1 MGSLRPPSRAET
13 YINICETIILLMS
26 EWRLAMRKSAR
37 YLGRDVG
44 HNAEEMNVWLKEE
57 GYLEGEPGDY
67 RVTEKGRPYAT
78 QRHWETGSPNHAG
91 YVSTSWKEEILNEIG
106 PLSPERRRELS
117 DSVAANRAEKK
128 RQREEWEASLA
139 ANGDDSLDDG
149 QRDGNDAS
157 DSNGGKVAAAAI
169 TVIAVSF
176 LAVKGAQAAK
186 PHVEKW
192 WRETARPKI
201 VKTKKNVM
209 AKFKGV
215 SDEQGEEAD
224 PKTTEKTAD

>member
-1 MGSLRPPSRAET
+1 
-13 YINICETIILLMS
+13 
-26 EWRLAMRKSAR
+26 MRKSAR

-44 HNAEEMNVWLKEE
+44 LNAEEVNVWLKEE

-78 QRHWETGSPNHAG
+78 QSHWETGSPNHAG

>member
-1 MGSLRPPSRAET
+1 
-13 YINICETIILLMS
+13 
-26 EWRLAMRKSAR
+26 MRKSAR

-44 HNAEEMNVWLKEE
+44 LNAEEMNVWLKEE

-67 RVTEKGRPYAT
+67 RVTEKGRPYAM

>member
-13 YINICETIILLMS
+13 HINICETIILLMS

-44 HNAEEMNVWLKEE
+44 LNAEEMNVWLKEE
-57 GYLEGEPGDY
+57 GYLEVEPGDY

>member
-1 MGSLRPPSRAET
+1 
-13 YINICETIILLMS
+13 
-26 EWRLAMRKSAR
+26 MRKPAR

-44 HNAEEMNVWLKEE
+44 LNAEEVNVWLKEE

-78 QRHWETGSPNHAG
+78 QRHWDTGSPNHAG

-106 PLSPERRRELS
+106 PLPPERRRELS

>member
-1 MGSLRPPSRAET
+1 
-13 YINICETIILLMS
+13 
-26 EWRLAMRKSAR
+26 MRKSAR

-44 HNAEEMNVWLKEE
+44 LNAEEVNVWLKEE

-78 QRHWETGSPNHAG
+78 QGHWETGSPNHAG

-192 WRETARPKI
+192 WRETAHPKI

>member
-1 MGSLRPPSRAET
+1 
-13 YINICETIILLMS
+13 
-26 EWRLAMRKSAR
+26 MRKSAR
-37 YLGRDVG
+37 CLGRDVG
-44 HNAEEMNVWLKEE
+44 LNAEEVNVWLKEE

-67 RVTEKGRPYAT
+67 RVTEKGRPYAA

>member
-1 MGSLRPPSRAET
+1 
-13 YINICETIILLMS
+13 
-26 EWRLAMRKSAR
+26 MRKSAR
-37 YLGRDVG
+37 CLGRDVG
-44 HNAEEMNVWLKEE
+44 LNAEEVNVWLKEE

-67 RVTEKGRPYAT
+67 RVTEKGRPYAA

-176 LAVKGAQAAK
+176 LAVKGTQAAK

>member
-1 MGSLRPPSRAET
+1 
-13 YINICETIILLMS
+13 
-26 EWRLAMRKSAR
+26 MRKSAR

-44 HNAEEMNVWLKEE
+44 LNAEEVNVWLKEE

-176 LAVKGAQAAK
+176 LAMKGAQAAK

>member
-1 MGSLRPPSRAET
+1 
-13 YINICETIILLMS
+13 
-26 EWRLAMRKSAR
+26 MRKSAR

-44 HNAEEMNVWLKEE
+44 LNAEEVNVWLKEE

-78 QRHWETGSPNHAG
+78 QGHWETGSPNHAG

>member
-1 MGSLRPPSRAET
+1 
-13 YINICETIILLMS
+13 
-26 EWRLAMRKSAR
+26 MRKSAR

-44 HNAEEMNVWLKEE
+44 LNAEEVNVWLKEE

-78 QRHWETGSPNHAG
+78 QRHWETGNPNHAG

>member
-1 MGSLRPPSRAET
+1 
-13 YINICETIILLMS
+13 
-26 EWRLAMRKSAR
+26 MRKSAR

-44 HNAEEMNVWLKEE
+44 LNAEEMNVWLKEE

-67 RVTEKGRPYAT
+67 RVTEKGHPYAT

-91 YVSTSWKEEILNEIG
+91 YVVTSWEEEILDEMG

-128 RQREEWEASLA
+128 RQRKEWEASLA

-149 QRDGNDAS
+149 HRAGNDTF
-157 DSNGGKVAAAAI
+157 DSSGGKAGAAAI
-169 TVIAVSF
+169 AVIAVGY
-176 LAVKGAQAAK
+176 LVAKGAQTAK

-192 WRETARPKI
+192 WREIARPKI
-201 VKTKKNVM
+201 VETKKNVM
-209 AKFKGV
+209 DKFKGV
-215 SDEQGEEAD
+215 FDEQGEEAD
-224 PKTTEKTAD
+224 PKTTEKTVD

>member
-1 MGSLRPPSRAET
+1 
-13 YINICETIILLMS
+13 
-26 EWRLAMRKSAR
+26 MRKSVR

-44 HNAEEMNVWLKEE
+44 LNAEEVNVWLKEE

-67 RVTEKGRPYAT
+67 RVTEKGLPYAT
-78 QRHWETGSPNHAG
+78 QRHWEIGSPNHAG

-224 PKTTEKTAD
+224 PKTTEKTAN

>member
-1 MGSLRPPSRAET
+1 
-13 YINICETIILLMS
+13 
-26 EWRLAMRKSAR
+26 MRKSAR

-44 HNAEEMNVWLKEE
+44 LNAEEVNVWLKEE

-78 QRHWETGSPNHAG
+78 QRHWETGSSNHAG

-139 ANGDDSLDDG
+139 GNGDDSLDDG

-224 PKTTEKTAD
+224 PMTTEKTAD

>member
-44 HNAEEMNVWLKEE
+44 LNAEEMSVWLKEE

>member
-1 MGSLRPPSRAET
+1 
-13 YINICETIILLMS
+13 
-26 EWRLAMRKSAR
+26 MRKSAR
-37 YLGRDVG
+37 CLGRDVG
-44 HNAEEMNVWLKEE
+44 LNAEEVNVWLKEE

-209 AKFKGV
+209 AKF
-215 SDEQGEEAD
+215 
-224 PKTTEKTAD
+224 

>member
-44 HNAEEMNVWLKEE
+44 LNAEEMNVWLKEE

-128 RQREEWEASLA
+128 RQREKWEASLA

>member
-1 MGSLRPPSRAET
+1 
-13 YINICETIILLMS
+13 
-26 EWRLAMRKSAR
+26 MRKSAR

-44 HNAEEMNVWLKEE
+44 LNAEEVNVWLKEE

-78 QRHWETGSPNHAG
+78 QRHWETGSPNHAD

>member
-1 MGSLRPPSRAET
+1 
-13 YINICETIILLMS
+13 
-26 EWRLAMRKSAR
+26 MRKSAR

-44 HNAEEMNVWLKEE
+44 LNAEEVNVWLKEE

-78 QRHWETGSPNHAG
+78 QRHWETGRPNHAG

>member
-44 HNAEEMNVWLKEE
+44 LNAEEMNVWLKEE

-78 QRHWETGSPNHAG
+78 QRHWETGSPNHVG

>member
-1 MGSLRPPSRAET
+1 
-13 YINICETIILLMS
+13 
-26 EWRLAMRKSAR
+26 MRKSAR

-44 HNAEEMNVWLKEE
+44 LNAEEVNVWLKEE

-67 RVTEKGRPYAT
+67 MVTEKGRPYAT

-128 RQREEWEASLA
+128 RQREEWGASLA

>member
-1 MGSLRPPSRAET
+1 
-13 YINICETIILLMS
+13 
-26 EWRLAMRKSAR
+26 MRKSAR

-44 HNAEEMNVWLKEE
+44 LNAEEVNVWLKEE

-78 QRHWETGSPNHAG
+78 QRHWEPGSPNHAG

>member
-1 MGSLRPPSRAET
+1 
-13 YINICETIILLMS
+13 
-26 EWRLAMRKSAR
+26 MRKSAR

-44 HNAEEMNVWLKEE
+44 LNAEEVNVWLKEE

-106 PLSPERRRELS
+106 PLSPERRSELS

-169 TVIAVSF
+169 TVIAVSY

>member
-13 YINICETIILLMS
+13 YINICETIILLMN

-44 HNAEEMNVWLKEE
+44 LNAEEMNVWLKEE

-176 LAVKGAQAAK
+176 LAVKAAQAAK

>member
-1 MGSLRPPSRAET
+1 
-13 YINICETIILLMS
+13 
-26 EWRLAMRKSAR
+26 MRKSAR
-37 YLGRDVG
+37 CLGRDVG
-44 HNAEEMNVWLKEE
+44 LNAEEVNVWLKEE

-67 RVTEKGRPYAT
+67 RVTEKRRPYAT
-78 QRHWETGSPNHAG
+78 QRHWETGSPNHAR

>member
-1 MGSLRPPSRAET
+1 
-13 YINICETIILLMS
+13 
-26 EWRLAMRKSAR
+26 MRKSAR

-44 HNAEEMNVWLKEE
+44 LNAEEVNVWLKEE

-78 QRHWETGSPNHAG
+78 QRHLETGSPNHAG

>member
-1 MGSLRPPSRAET
+1 MPRRGTGKPEAL
-13 YINICETIILLMS
+13 IM
-26 EWRLAMRKSAR
+26 LAMFPRHGKRKSSMKLAR
-37 YLGRDVG
+37 FPRNADVSFPIRLQPI
-44 HNAEEMNVWLKEE
+44 A
-57 GYLEGEPGDY
+57 
-67 RVTEKGRPYAT
+67 
-78 QRHWETGSPNHAG
+78 Q
-91 YVSTSWKEEILNEIG
+91 
-106 PLSPERRRELS
+106 
-117 DSVAANRAEKK
+117 K

>member
-1 MGSLRPPSRAET
+1 
-13 YINICETIILLMS
+13 
-26 EWRLAMRKSAR
+26 MRKSAR
-37 YLGRDVG
+37 CLGRDVG
-44 HNAEEMNVWLKEE
+44 LNAEEVNVWLKEE

-91 YVSTSWKEEILNEIG
+91 HVSTSWKEEILNEIG

>member
-1 MGSLRPPSRAET
+1 
-13 YINICETIILLMS
+13 
-26 EWRLAMRKSAR
+26 MRKSAR

-44 HNAEEMNVWLKEE
+44 LNAEEVNVWLKEE

-91 YVSTSWKEEILNEIG
+91 HVSTSWKEEILNEIG

-128 RQREEWEASLA
+128 RQRGEWEASLA